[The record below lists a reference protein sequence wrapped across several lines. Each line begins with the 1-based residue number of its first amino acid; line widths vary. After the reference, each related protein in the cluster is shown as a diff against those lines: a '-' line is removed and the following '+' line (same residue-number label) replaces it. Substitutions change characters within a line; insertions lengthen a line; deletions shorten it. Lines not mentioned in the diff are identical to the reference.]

1 MIGLIY
7 KEYDMVCIAQLR
19 QDIMKIN
26 NAINTKMYGR
36 GLIRQK
42 VCFLEEENIILII
55 ANNQRVPALA
65 ALDSKDRT
73 ATRLFDMT
81 LLKEFSERLKEEL
94 SITLGLSIKCILKD
108 YDPVCELAV
117 TTIVLEK
124 RIIDK
129 K

>member
-1 MIGLIY
+1 
-7 KEYDMVCIAQLR
+7 MVCIAQLR

-94 SITLGLSIKCILKD
+94 SISLGLSIKCILKD